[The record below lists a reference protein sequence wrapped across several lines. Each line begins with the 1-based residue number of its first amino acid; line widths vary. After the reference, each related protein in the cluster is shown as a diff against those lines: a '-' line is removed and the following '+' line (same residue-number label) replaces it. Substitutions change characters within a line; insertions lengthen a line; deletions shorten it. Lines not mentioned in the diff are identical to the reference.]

1 MSNGSELLRDKE
13 RLIRLKKRELA
24 LLEGRESLLRY
35 CELQLPD
42 PSDPEN
48 PDLSRFEATPQA
60 IVLCQIMEKVERGE
74 LKRVAVSI
82 GPQLGKS
89 EIISRR
95 FPAWCAGRNP
105 YRNMILGTYNQ
116 TFAEEF
122 GADVRRSIE
131 SPLHQAVFP
140 DHRLTKG
147 ALDLLITTKGGK
159 TAFVGV
165 GGSGTG
171 KPADFFVVDDPI
183 RSDDDAQSQ
192 LYRDRIWKWFNSVV
206 FTRLH
211 SKSSVVVVH
220 TRWHEDDLIG
230 RLCDPNHPERNKEY
244 KGIADN
250 WTYINLP
257 AVVEDP
263 ELAERLGLKLEV
275 PTDPRVIE
283 QFGAKPMSAL
293 WPERKGLEFLA
304 EAKRMDP
311 RTFQALYMGSP
322 TREDGEYFKSDW
334 IVEYD
339 QEELPDNLVIYGASD
354 HAVSTKQ
361 SNDYTVLGCVGV
373 DAHDNIWILPDL
385 VWDRMQTDRTV
396 EELLTQFKVH
406 QPQLWWME
414 SENISKAFGPFL
426 HKRMIDE
433 RIYVTIDP
441 VTVSKDKATRARA
454 IQGRMSM
461 KKVRFPRFAPWYQ
474 DARKQLLRFPHGAN
488 DDFVDWLAH
497 IGQGLLKIRSAHPM
511 AANENRPRTGSIE
524 WIMQSALKRARQEQ
538 RMKAAEGW

>member
-1 MSNGSELLRDKE
+1 
-13 RLIRLKKRELA
+13 
-24 LLEGRESLLRY
+24 
-35 CELQLPD
+35 
-42 PSDPEN
+42 
-48 PDLSRFEATPQA
+48 
-60 IVLCQIMEKVERGE
+60 
-74 LKRVAVSI
+74 
-82 GPQLGKS
+82 
-89 EIISRR
+89 
-95 FPAWCAGRNP
+95 
-105 YRNMILGTYNQ
+105 
-116 TFAEEF
+116 
-122 GADVRRSIE
+122 
-131 SPLHQAVFP
+131 
-140 DHRLTKG
+140 
-147 ALDLLITTKGGK
+147 
-159 TAFVGV
+159 
-165 GGSGTG
+165 
-171 KPADFFVVDDPI
+171 
-183 RSDDDAQSQ
+183 
-192 LYRDRIWKWFNSVV
+192 
-206 FTRLH
+206 
-211 SKSSVVVVH
+211 
-220 TRWHEDDLIG
+220 
-230 RLCDPNHPERNKEY
+230 
-244 KGIADN
+244 
-250 WTYINLP
+250 
-257 AVVEDP
+257 
-263 ELAERLGLKLEV
+263 
-275 PTDPRVIE
+275 
-283 QFGAKPMSAL
+283 MSAL

-361 SNDYTVLGCVGV
+361 TNDYTVLGCVGV

-433 RIYVTIDP
+433 RVYVTIDP
-441 VTVSKDKATRARA
+441 VTVSKDKSTRARA

-461 KKVRFPRFAPWYQ
+461 RKVRFPRFAPWYQ

>member
-140 DHRLTKG
+140 DHRLVKG